1 MSARL
6 RHDLTELL
14 RLAVPVVGTRLGIM
28 MMGLTDTIVVG
39 RYSTTE
45 LGYVALG
52 WAPAAVVLTT
62 AIGLLSGVQVMT
74 ARRIGEG
81 RPEMTGPVLRRG
93 VVYAFWLGLAASL
106 LLTVLGPAFLRST
119 GIAPDLAAGAG
130 RVLVVFAW
138 SLAPSLIGVA
148 CSTYLEAL
156 GRPSQAMWAMWA
168 ANLLNLAFQLVL
180 VPGGFGIPAL
190 GAVGAAWGTFA
201 ARVALMA
208 MLVAYLARM
217 SDARALGLFERPAR
231 DRPGEAEQRKIGY
244 GAGAALFVET
254 SAFSGMNV
262 VAGWVG
268 GLAVAGWAVVLNF
281 AAIIFMVPLGLAAA
295 ASVLVARAHGA
306 DDRPAVARAGLV
318 AFLVTIAFT
327 GAVSLTVWPGAGLI
341 AGLYTRDPMLTSL
354 VAAAL
359 VLACLFFVADG
370 LQVVG
375 SHMLRARGDV
385 WLPMAVQIASYAV
398 VMLPLGWAL
407 ALPAGL
413 GLDGIVW
420 AVVAASLL
428 SAGLLVWR
436 FWALAGR

>member
-1 MSARL
+1 MFAHL

-14 RLAVPVVGTRLGIM
+14 RLAFPVVGTRLGIM

-39 RYSTTE
+39 RHSTTE

-62 AIGLLSGVQVMT
+62 GIGLLSGVQVMT
-74 ARRIGEG
+74 ARRTGEG
-81 RPEMTGPVLRRG
+81 RPDLTGAVLRRG
-93 VVYAFWLGLAASL
+93 LVYAFWLGLAASIL
-106 LLTVLGPAFLRST
+106 LSVMGPAFLRAT
-119 GIAPDLAAGAG
+119 GVAPDLAAGAG

-138 SLAPSLIGVA
+138 SLVPSLIGVV
-148 CSTYLEAL
+148 CSSYLEAL
-156 GRPSQAMWAMWA
+156 GRPAQAMWAMWA

-180 VPGGFGIPAL
+180 VPGGFGLPAF

-201 ARVALMA
+201 ARLALMIA
-208 MLVAYLARM
+208 LGVYLVRM
-217 SDARALGLFERPAR
+217 ADARALGLFLRPAR
-231 DRPGEAEQRKIGY
+231 DRAAEFEQRKIGY
-244 GAGAALFVET
+244 GGGAALFVET
-254 SAFSGMNV
+254 GAFSGMNV
-262 VAGWVG
+262 IAGWIG

-281 AAIIFMVPLGLAAA
+281 AAIVFMVPLGLAAA

-306 DDRPAVARAGLV
+306 DDRPGVARAGLT

-327 GAVSLTVWPGAGLI
+327 GAVSLIVWPGAGSI
-341 AGLYTRDPMLTSL
+341 AGLYTRDPML
-354 VAAAL
+354 AAAVSGAL

-385 WLPMAVQIASYAV
+385 WLPMVVQIASYAA

-413 GLDGIVW
+413 GLEGIVW

-436 FWALAGR
+436 FWALARR